1 MGFLKD
7 IFGGQEGTPGQVVDA
22 TPPEFTAL
30 RGPLADALRGAFT
43 GSQALPTSGIPTQ
56 TGPNV
61 APLGQAEGDILN
73 RIVQQT
79 LGQNPLAQGSQNVL
93 QQTLSGKFL
102 DPSSN
107 PSLAANI
114 TAAQRPVIEQ
124 FNESIIPQLRS
135 AFTQAGQTIQG
146 DGSSPFGKALVQSS
160 RDFQRNLGDIST
172 RLVSDNFA
180 RERQIQ
186 AGAPAQATAFS
197 QGELQ
202 QLVTGLQASALPR
215 FIEQSGIEAGTQE
228 FNKQMNL
235 LLQVLSLASG
245 VSGPNTAVIPPTG
258 GSGGQDIGKLLT
270 GAADLAPFAIS
281 LLCWVAREVYGPD
294 NPKWLLFRE
303 WMLTRAPRWLLKAY
317 LTYGERIA
325 RWLKGKDHLKTI
337 IRGWM
342 DTRIRGMA

>member
-1 MGFLKD
+1 MVAAAGL
-7 IFGGQEGTPGQVVDA
+7 IPLLASTAASVGGSLLSGGGSKGTPGQVVDV

-30 RGPLADALRGAFT
+30 RGPLANVLKGAFT
-43 GSQALPTSGIPTQ
+43 GSNPLTAAGIPTRG
-56 TGPNV
+56 GPNV
-61 APLGQAEGDILN
+61 APLGGSEGDILN
-73 RIVQQT
+73 RIIQSV
-79 LGQNPLAQGSQNVL
+79 LGQNPLAAGSQNVL

-114 TAAQRPVIEQ
+114 SAAQRPVIEQ

-172 RLVSDNFA
+172 RLVSENFA
-180 RERQIQ
+180 RERGLQQ
-186 AGAPAQATAFS
+186 GAVGQATAFS

-202 QLVTGLQASALPR
+202 TLVTGLQQSALPR

-228 FNKQMNL
+228 FNNQLNL

-245 VSGPNTAVIPPTG
+245 ATSPNTQVIQPTAAPAQSGPDVGGILQGIAAIAPMFM
-258 GSGGQDIGKLLT
+258 GSG
-270 GAADLAPFAIS
+270 
-281 LLCWVAREVYGPD
+281 
-294 NPKWLLFRE
+294 
-303 WMLTRAPRWLLKAY
+303 
-317 LTYGERIA
+317 
-325 RWLKGKDHLKTI
+325 
-337 IRGWM
+337 
-342 DTRIRGMA
+342 